1 MSHTGKSLY
10 QFGDFRLDPGRR
22 LLWKQDQPIQLQPK
36 AFDTLL
42 VLVQHNDRVM
52 SKDELMKLVW
62 KDAFVEESNLTQ
74 NIFVLRKTLGE
85 TAGTHRFIVTVP
97 GRGYRFAE
105 MVRTIGEADYV
116 IVESHSQSRVIIE
129 EEDVHSGD
137 DGGAA
142 GLPDARR
149 SIQATS
155 QRLPRYKL
163 RFAGVAVC
171 AAIVA
176 AFAIYAVGGFKPKPA
191 FQTMTMERVTN
202 AGEVK
207 RGAISPDGKYLAF
220 AAGEPGKV
228 GLWVRQV
235 ATHSDIQILP
245 QTAVGFGSLIFSR
258 DGNYIFYV
266 LDPGRGLSDQLFQVP
281 TLGGQSRKIAGAID
295 SPVSFSPDGRNFA
308 FLRRTTSEVNGL
320 FVRDIATGVERKLAE
335 RMAPEGFTGLGLAW
349 SADGKQLAVSAYAGG
364 MCHVMTIPAA
374 GGQLRP
380 IGTERW
386 VHIRQVAWLADSSGL
401 VLIGLQSHNSS
412 GQIWHLSFPGGK
424 ARRVTNDLNDYKD
437 LSLTADSRTLF
448 AVQGELISN
457 IWTLAGAKTA
467 QAVQV
472 TSGVG
477 TQDGVFGLQWSK
489 DGSMLYASLAGGTRQ
504 LWFRKPG
511 GEPRQITTDAE
522 LGFFST
528 PSVCPDGRTVVYG
541 AGRYGSASIWRVDAD
556 GVKPD
561 PLIPPGTN
569 GGPSCS
575 PDGKWVY
582 YNALGKYYSLW
593 RVPAR
598 GGRPEQI
605 THFPSVL
612 PYASPDG
619 KWVAYE
625 IADPN
630 RSGFGIV
637 PASGGPPA
645 KVFEVSHASLSG
657 AAVMRWSPASDA
669 IDFVDARAGVSNV
682 WRQPIEGGAPRQV
695 TDFSSGVIFNFVWL
709 PNGKDMAVAR
719 GSTSSDVVRIQDF

>member
-1 MSHTGKSLY
+1 MNNTGKSLY
-10 QFGDFRLDPGRR
+10 KFGDFRLDPGRR

-42 VLVQHNDRVM
+42 VLVQHNDRVVT
-52 SKDELMKLVW
+52 KDELMKLVW
-62 KDAFVEESNLTQ
+62 PDAFVEESNLTQ

-85 TAGTHRFIVTVP
+85 TAGAHRFIVTVP

-116 IVESHSQSRVIIE
+116 VVQSHSQSRVIIE
-129 EEDVHSGD
+129 EEVVPGEDTVTVGVPDPRHSTQ
-137 DGGAA
+137 AITQRM
-142 GLPDARR
+142 RR
-149 SIQATS
+149 S
-155 QRLPRYKL
+155 KL
-163 RFAGVAVC
+163 MFAGVAVG
-171 AAIVA
+171 AAILA
-176 AFAIYAVGGFKPKPA
+176 AFAIYAVGGFKTKPA
-191 FQTMTMERVTN
+191 FQTMTMVRVTN
-202 AGEVK
+202 AGEVR

-235 ATHSDIQILP
+235 ATHSELQILP

-258 DGNYIFYV
+258 DGNYIYYV
-266 LDPGRGLSDQLFQVP
+266 LDPGRGQADQLFQVP
-281 TLGGQSRKIAGAID
+281 TLGGQSRKVADGID

-308 FLRRTTSEVNGL
+308 FLRRTTSEINGL
-320 FVRDIATGVERKLAE
+320 FVRNIDTGVERKLAE
-335 RMAPEGFTGLGLAW
+335 RFAPEGFTGLGLAW

-364 MCHVMTIPAA
+364 MCRVLTIPAA
-374 GGQLRP
+374 GGQLSP
-380 IGTERW
+380 IGTEKW
-386 VHIRQVAWLADSSGL
+386 MHIRQVVWLADSSGL

-424 ARRVTNDLNDYKD
+424 ARRVTNDLNDYLD

-457 IWTLAGAKTA
+457 IWTLPGAKAA

-504 LWFRKPG
+504 LWLRKPG
-511 GEPRQITTDAE
+511 GEARQITTDAE

-528 PSVCPDGRTVVYG
+528 PSICPDGRTIVYG
-541 AGRYGSASIWRVDAD
+541 AGRYGSASIWRLDAD
-556 GVKPD
+556 GERPD

-582 YNALGKYYSLW
+582 YNALGKYYSVW
-593 RVPAR
+593 RVPAT
-598 GGRPEQI
+598 GGRPEQL

-619 KWVAYE
+619 KLVAYE

-637 PASGGPPA
+637 PASGGQPA
-645 KVFEVSHASLSG
+645 KVFEVSHAILSG
-657 AAVMRWSPASDA
+657 AGVMRWSPASDA
-669 IDFVDARAGVSNV
+669 IDFVDARAGVSNI
-682 WRQPIEGGAPRQV
+682 WRQPIEGGAPQQV

>member
-1 MSHTGKSLY
+1 MSHTGKSFY

-42 VLVQHNDRVM
+42 VLVQHNDRVV

-116 IVESHSQSRVIIE
+116 VVESHSQSRVIIE
-129 EEDVHSGD
+129 EEDVDPGD
-137 DGGAA
+137 DTGVAR
-142 GLPDARR
+142 LPDPQR
-149 SIQATS
+149 STHAIS
-155 QRLPRYKL
+155 ERLPRYKL
-163 RFAGVAVC
+163 MFAGVAVC

-176 AFAIYAVGGFKPKPA
+176 AFAIYAVGGFKTKPA

-220 AAGEPGKV
+220 AAGEPGRV

-235 ATHSDIQILP
+235 ATHSAIQILQQP
-245 QTAVGFGSLIFSR
+245 AGSVDSLIFSR
-258 DGNYIFYV
+258 DGNYIYYI
-266 LDPGRGLSDQLFQVP
+266 LRNGAGQPGWLFQVP
-281 TLGGQSRKIAGAID
+281 TLGGQSRKIAGGVD
-295 SPVSFSPDGRNFA
+295 SPVSFSPDGKNFA
-308 FLRRTTSEVNGL
+308 FIRRIASEGNGL
-320 FVRDIATGVERKLAE
+320 FLRNIDTGLERKLAE
-335 RMAPEGFTGLGLAW
+335 RVEPEGFTGRGLAW

-364 MCHVMTIPAA
+364 MCHVMTIPSA

-386 VHIRQVAWLADSSGL
+386 VHIRQVVWLADSRGL

-457 IWTLAGAKTA
+457 IWTMPGAKAA

-504 LWFRKPG
+504 LWLRKPG
-511 GEPRQITTDAE
+511 GEARQITTDAE

-528 PSVCPDGRTVVYG
+528 PSICPDGRTVVYG

-556 GVKPD
+556 AEKPD
-561 PLIPPGTN
+561 ALIPPGTN

-575 PDGKWVY
+575 PDGEWVY
-582 YNALGKYYSLW
+582 YNALAKYYSVW

-637 PASGGPPA
+637 PASGGQPA
-645 KVFEVSHASLSG
+645 KVFEISHASLSG
-657 AAVMRWSPASDA
+657 TAVMRWSPASDA
-669 IDFVDARAGVSNV
+669 IDFVDTRAGISNV
-682 WRQPIEGGAPRQV
+682 WRQPIEGGAPQQV

>member
-1 MSHTGKSLY
+1 
-10 QFGDFRLDPGRR
+10 
-22 LLWKQDQPIQLQPK
+22 
-36 AFDTLL
+36 
-42 VLVQHNDRVM
+42 
-52 SKDELMKLVW
+52 
-62 KDAFVEESNLTQ
+62 
-74 NIFVLRKTLGE
+74 
-85 TAGTHRFIVTVP
+85 
-97 GRGYRFAE
+97 
-105 MVRTIGEADYV
+105 
-116 IVESHSQSRVIIE
+116 
-129 EEDVHSGD
+129 
-137 DGGAA
+137 
-142 GLPDARR
+142 
-149 SIQATS
+149 
-155 QRLPRYKL
+155 
-163 RFAGVAVC
+163 
-171 AAIVA
+171 
-176 AFAIYAVGGFKPKPA
+176 
-191 FQTMTMERVTN
+191 
-202 AGEVK
+202 
-207 RGAISPDGKYLAF
+207 
-220 AAGEPGKV
+220 
-228 GLWVRQV
+228 
-235 ATHSDIQILP
+235 
-245 QTAVGFGSLIFSR
+245 
-258 DGNYIFYV
+258 
-266 LDPGRGLSDQLFQVP
+266 
-281 TLGGQSRKIAGAID
+281 
-295 SPVSFSPDGRNFA
+295 
-308 FLRRTTSEVNGL
+308 
-320 FVRDIATGVERKLAE
+320 
-335 RMAPEGFTGLGLAW
+335 MAPEGFTGLGLAW

-489 DGSMLYASLAGGTRQ
+489 DGSMLYASLADGTRQ

-528 PSVCPDGRTVVYG
+528 PSICPDGRTVVYG

-709 PNGKDMAVAR
+709 PNGMDMAVAR

>member
-1 MSHTGKSLY
+1 MNHTGKSLY

-42 VLVQHNDRVM
+42 ALVQHNDRVVT
-52 SKDELMKLVW
+52 KDELMKLVW

-85 TAGTHRFIVTVP
+85 TAGAHRFIVTVP

-105 MVRTIGEADYV
+105 MVRTIGESDYV
-116 IVESHSQSRVIIE
+116 VVESHSQSRVIIE
-129 EEDVHSGD
+129 EEDVGTGD
-137 DGGAA
+137 DTVAVGFHN
-142 GLPDARR
+142 PPR
-149 SIQATS
+149 SSQATS
-155 QRLPRYKL
+155 QRGPRPKL
-163 RFAGVAVC
+163 MFAGVAVC

-176 AFAIYAVGGFKPKPA
+176 AFAIYAVRGLKTKPA

-235 ATHSDIQILP
+235 ATHSEIQILP
-245 QTAVGFGSLIFSR
+245 QTAGSVDSLIFSR
-258 DGNYIFYV
+258 DGNYIYYI
-266 LDPGRGLSDQLFQVP
+266 LRNGAGQPAWLFQVP
-281 TLGGQSRKIAGAID
+281 TLGGQSRKIAGGVD
-295 SPVSFSPDGRNFA
+295 SPVSFSPDGKNFA
-308 FLRRTTSEVNGL
+308 FIRRTASEGNGL
-320 FVRDIATGVERKLAE
+320 FLRNIDTGLERKLAE
-335 RMAPEGFTGLGLAW
+335 RTAPEGFTGLGLAW
-349 SADGKQLAVSAYAGG
+349 SADGKQLAVSAYADG

-386 VHIRQVAWLADSSGL
+386 VHIRQVVWLADSSGL

-412 GQIWHLSFPGGK
+412 GQIWRLSFPGGK
-424 ARRVTNDLNDYKD
+424 ARRITNDLNDYKD

-457 IWTLAGAKTA
+457 IWTLPGAKSA

-504 LWFRKPG
+504 LWLRKPG

-528 PSVCPDGRTVVYG
+528 PSICPDGRTIVYG
-541 AGRYGSASIWRVDAD
+541 AGRFGSASIWRVDAD
-556 GVKPD
+556 GEKPD

-569 GGPSCS
+569 GGASCS

-582 YNALGKYYSLW
+582 YNALGKYYSVW
-593 RVPAR
+593 RVPTR

-619 KWVAYE
+619 KWIAYE

-637 PASGGPPA
+637 PASGGQPA
-645 KVFEVSHASLSG
+645 KVFEISHASLSG
-657 AAVMRWSPASDA
+657 TAVMRWSPASDA

-682 WRQPIEGGAPRQV
+682 WRQPIEGGAPQLV

-719 GSTSSDVVRIQDF
+719 GSTTSDVVRIQDF